1 MPSLHLGDID
11 LYYETHGLAAAPDG
25 PTPLVLVAG
34 LASDS
39 QSWLT
44 VLPALAERR
53 PVVVFDNRGCG
64 RTTPQG
70 GANGIDRMA
79 ADCIAL
85 ADHLRLGRFDLIG
98 HSMGGYVALDCALAQ
113 PERVR
118 RLVLANTAATSP
130 ARNDSLF
137 ADWAAGLTEGTDAAR
152 WFRTFFYWIFTPGFF
167 QDPKAVADL
176 LRLALDYPYPQSA
189 AGFAGQTRALRGFDR
204 RAALAGLRTETLVL
218 ASGSDLIFPPGDD
231 AAGLAAIP
239 GARVVVVPELAHA
252 LHVEAPGR
260 FLDPVE
266 AFLGGL

>member
-1 MPSLHLGDID
+1 MPSLHLDDID
-11 LYYETHGLAAAPDG
+11 LYYEQHGPAAAPDG

-39 QSWLT
+39 QSWLP
-44 VLPALAERR
+44 VLAALAERR
-53 PVVVFDNRGCG
+53 PVVIFDNRGCG
-64 RTTPQG
+64 RTTPQDCAG
-70 GANGIDRMA
+70 GIERMA

-85 ADHLRLGRFDLIG
+85 ADHLGLGRFDLIG
-98 HSMGGYVALDCALAQ
+98 HSMGGYIALACALAH
-113 PERVR
+113 PGRLR

-137 ADWAAGLTEGTDAAR
+137 ADWAANLADGTDAGR
-152 WFRTFFYWIFTPGFF
+152 WFRTFFYWIFTPRFF
-167 QDPKAVADL
+167 EDPKAVADL

-189 AGFAGQTRALRGFDR
+189 AGFEGQIKAMRGFDR
-204 RAALAGLRTETLVL
+204 LGALAGLRTETLVL

-239 GARVVVVPELAHA
+239 GADVAVVPGLAHA

-260 FLDPVE
+260 FLDPVQ
-266 AFLGGL
+266 AFLG